1 MKLILTG
8 ATGFIG
14 AAVLD
19 HALTHPLITQVVAL
33 SRRPLPIH
41 EHPKLHTI
49 IHRDFTVYPPS
60 LLHNELL
67 RDAEAVIWA
76 LGTPLSEGKQHLDFL
91 LAAAEAFATHL
102 LVPGLRQQGGRGF
115 RFVNV
120 SGMFTEKDEER
131 SLWFLREVRKWRGRA
146 ERELVAFEGEL
157 RRRGEVA
164 GGGEGEGLGVGW
176 RTVNARPGVV
186 LRGESGWAEWLIP
199 GFTIPVE
206 ELAGALVDLALC
218 ERGGG
223 DGGGG
228 AVGRFVENEELRR
241 RGRRVVQEGKN
252 D

>member
-14 AAVLD
+14 AAVLH
-19 HALTHPLITQVVAL
+19 HALSHPLITQVVAL

-41 EHPKLHTI
+41 HPKLHTI
-49 IHRDFTVYPPS
+49 IHQDFTVYPPS

-102 LVPGLRQQGGRGF
+102 LPGLRQRGKDF

-164 GGGEGEGLGVGW
+164 GGGEGEGRGEGW
-176 RTVNARPGVV
+176 QTVIARPGVV
-186 LRGESGWAEWLIP
+186 LRGRSGWAVWLIP

-223 DGGGG
+223 GGGG

-241 RGRRVVQEGKN
+241 RGRRVVQEGKSG
-252 D
+252 

>member
-14 AAVLD
+14 AAVLH
-19 HALTHPLITQVVAL
+19 HALAHPLITQIVAL

-41 EHPKLHTI
+41 HHHPKLHTI
-49 IHRDFTVYPPS
+49 IHADFTTYPPS
-60 LLHNELL
+60 LLHSELL

-102 LVPGLRQQGGRGF
+102 LPGLRQRGKGF

-164 GGGEGEGLGVGW
+164 GGAEGEGLGERW

-186 LRGESGWAEWLIP
+186 LRAESGWAEWLIP
-199 GFTIPVE
+199 GLTIPVE
-206 ELAGALVDLALC
+206 ELAGALVDLAVR
-218 ERGGG
+218 ERDGG
-223 DGGGG
+223 DGG

-241 RGRRVVQEGKN
+241 RGRRVVQEGKSG
-252 D
+252 